1 MCLMMAQ
8 VKKALLL
15 PNFGEGKIRPLNF
28 SFQNPSKNSVSGLA
42 LDKLLVCLHSIG
54 KPVYMRG

>member
-8 VKKALLL
+8 VKKALLVS
-15 PNFGEGKIRPLNF
+15 NFGEGKVRSVNF

-42 LDKLLVCLHSIG
+42 PDEQLVCIRLENLST
-54 KPVYMRG
+54 